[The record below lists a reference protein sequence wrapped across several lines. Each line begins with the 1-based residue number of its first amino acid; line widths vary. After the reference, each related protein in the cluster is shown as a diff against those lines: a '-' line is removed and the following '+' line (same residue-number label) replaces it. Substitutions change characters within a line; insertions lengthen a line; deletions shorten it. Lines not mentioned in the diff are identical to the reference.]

1 MIYIYILTMNAP
13 MVSKASAPGAR
24 TPHPPRT
31 ERRWSCTGLS
41 GAGLRGSPWPRWRSP
56 RANALAVAGLIATA
70 AATAHAA
77 PDPDERA
84 AILAPASRFDA
95 AERWERLSGG
105 SATNRRRFDRDA
117 FSQPSANISFE
128 ARAEFAIGNALF
140 RRLWVTAPS
149 STRSADGLGPLYNAR
164 ACQRCHLKDGRGHPP
179 ENAQDST
186 VSMLIRL
193 SVPPRTEAERARL
206 ASGREAVIPEPTY
219 GTQLQDV
226 AVPGLA
232 AEGRIRIAHVP
243 REVAL
248 AGGATVTLEEPHYAI
263 ADPGYGPLDP
273 RVMTSPRVAPP
284 MIGLGLLEAIAESDV
299 MARVDPGD
307 ADGDG
312 ISGRAR
318 RVWSP
323 SNGRM
328 MLGRF
333 GWKAGAATIVDQSAA
348 AMSGDIGVS
357 NPLAPAPW
365 GECTERQRACRAGPH
380 GADPGAGADSE
391 SGPDSGADSDADS
404 GTGSGAGSDS
414 GSGLRAGSE
423 SGSGSGSDKFEAP
436 AAVMDAIVF
445 YSRNLAVPARRGE
458 NDPAVLRGKAL
469 FYRSGCIGCHTP
481 KHATRAD
488 WPVEPL
494 AGQLI
499 WPYTDLLVHDMGE
512 GLADGRPEGGM
523 GGHVEGDAGSDAG
536 SDAKSGSGGGAS
548 YRDSASGQSGASG
561 REWRTAPLWGIG
573 LTEVVNGH
581 TRFLHDGR
589 ARNLTEAI
597 LWHGGEAQASRD
609 VFRTMPKAE
618 RDALLAFLK
627 SL

>member
-1 MIYIYILTMNAP
+1 MP
-13 MVSKASAPGAR
+13 FHGAR
-24 TPHPPRT
+24 
-31 ERRWSCTGLS
+31 WSWR
-41 GAGLRGSPWPRWRSP
+41 AG
-56 RANALAVAGLIATA
+56 AVAIVGAAVGLMA
-70 AATAHAA
+70 AATVARAA
-77 PDPDERA
+77 PTPDERA
-84 AILAPASRFDA
+84 AILAPASRFET

-117 FSQPSANISFE
+117 FSQPSANLSFE
-128 ARAEFAIGNALF
+128 ERAKFAIGNGLF

-179 ENAQDST
+179 SGPGDSA

-193 SVPPRTEAERARL
+193 SVPPRTGAERARL

-219 GTQLQDV
+219 GAQLQDV
-226 AVPGLA
+226 AIPGHP
-232 AEGRIRIAHVP
+232 AEGRIRITHVP
-243 REVAL
+243 HEVTL
-248 AGGATVTLEEPHYAI
+248 AGGATTRLAEPRYAI
-263 ADPGYGPLDP
+263 VDPGYGPLDP

-299 MARVDPGD
+299 IARADPGD

-323 SNGRM
+323 ANGQM

-333 GWKAGAATIVDQSAA
+333 GWKAGTATVVDQSAA

-357 NPLAPAPW
+357 SPLAPAPW
-365 GECTERQRACRAGPH
+365 GECTERQRTCRTALH
-380 GADPGAGADSE
+380 GAGAS
-391 SGPDSGADSDADS
+391 PDPEAGADTDTDADSD
-404 GTGSGAGSDS
+404 
-414 GSGLRAGSE
+414 R
-423 SGSGSGSDKFEAP
+423 FEAP

-445 YSRNLAVPARRGE
+445 YSRHLAVPARRGE
-458 NDPAVLRGKAL
+458 DDPAVLTGKAL
-469 FYRSGCIGCHTP
+469 FYRAGCTGCHTP
-481 KHATRAD
+481 KHATRTD
-488 WPVEPL
+488 WPIEPL

-499 WPYTDLLVHDMGE
+499 WPYTDLLVHDMGD
-512 GLADGRPEGGM
+512 GLADGRPEGGGPE
-523 GGHVEGDAGSDAG
+523 GGDPEGGDPEGDHPEGNGFEGNPVGGGD
-536 SDAKSGSGGGAS
+536 SGG
-548 YRDSASGQSGASG
+548 GASG

-589 ARNLTEAI
+589 ARNLVEAI
-597 LWHGGEAQASRD
+597 LWHGGEAEAARD
-609 VFRTMPKAE
+609 AFRAMPKAE
-618 RDALLAFLK
+618 RDLLLAFLN

>member
-1 MIYIYILTMNAP
+1 M
-13 MVSKASAPGAR
+13 
-24 TPHPPRT
+24 
-31 ERRWSCTGLS
+31 
-41 GAGLRGSPWPRWRSP
+41 
-56 RANALAVAGLIATA
+56 ANVLAVAGLIAMVT
-70 AATAHAA
+70 ATAHAA

-117 FSQPSANISFE
+117 FSQPSTNLSFE

-140 RRLWVTAPS
+140 RRLWVSAPS

-206 ASGREAVIPEPTY
+206 ASGREAVVPEPTY

-226 AVPGLA
+226 AAPGHA
-232 AEGRIRIAHVP
+232 AEGRIRITHVP

-248 AGGATVTLEEPHYAI
+248 AGGATAVLQEPRYAI

-299 MARVDPGD
+299 TARADPGD

-312 ISGRAR
+312 VSGRAR
-318 RVWSP
+318 RVWSRAE
-323 SNGRM
+323 GRM

-333 GWKAGAATIVDQSAA
+333 GWKAGSATIVDQSAA

-365 GECTERQRACRAGPH
+365 GECTERQRACRDAPH
-380 GADPGAGADSE
+380 GADPGAE
-391 SGPDSGADSDADS
+391 PDSGA
-404 GTGSGAGSDS
+404 
-414 GSGLRAGSE
+414 GSE
-423 SGSGSGSDKFEAP
+423 SGSDKFEAP
-436 AAVMDAIVF
+436 AAIMDAIVF

-469 FYRSGCIGCHTP
+469 FYRSGCTGCHTP

-488 WPVEPL
+488 WPVELL

-512 GLADGRPEGGM
+512 DLADGRPEGDVR
-523 GGHVEGDAGSDAG
+523 GHAG
-536 SDAKSGSGGGAS
+536 SDAKGDAGG
-548 YRDSASGQSGASG
+548 GASG

-597 LWHGGEAQASRD
+597 LWHGGEGRRSRD
-609 VFRTMPKAE
+609 AFRAMSNEE
-618 RDALLAFLK
+618 RGALLAFLK